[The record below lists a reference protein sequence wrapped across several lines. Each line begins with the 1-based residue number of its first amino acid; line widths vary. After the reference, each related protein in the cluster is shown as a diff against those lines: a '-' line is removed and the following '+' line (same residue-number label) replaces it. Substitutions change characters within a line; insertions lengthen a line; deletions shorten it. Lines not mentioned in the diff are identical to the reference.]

1 MSQQL
6 ESPTSNE
13 FRFPNSSSSFATDS
27 DRFTVNF
34 GSRGGD
40 WGVEPTEEDIEEYL
54 QNGGLLEQTFHIEN
68 EAAAQPS
75 GAEDVLFHRASIQV
89 SSKKK
94 RFRQMSQ
101 QYFLGGCT
109 SFTFRD

>member
-1 MSQQL
+1 M
-6 ESPTSNE
+6 
-13 FRFPNSSSSFATDS
+13 
-27 DRFTVNF
+27 
-34 GSRGGD
+34 
-40 WGVEPTEEDIEEYL
+40 EPTEEDIEEYL

-89 SSKKK
+89 SSKS
-94 RFRQMSQ
+94 FRQMSQ
-101 QYFLGGCT
+101 QYFLVGCT

>member
-13 FRFPNSSSSFATDS
+13 FRFPNSSSPFATDS

-34 GSRGGD
+34 CSRGGD

-75 GAEDVLFHRASIQV
+75 GAEDVLFHRVSIQV

-94 RFRQMSQ
+94 AFSRNVAAVFFGRLHQ
-101 QYFLGGCT
+101 FHL
-109 SFTFRD
+109 